1 MRRAAAAGWL
11 CKASHGP
18 RSGWEGAGLVAAFAP
33 VLILPPAT
41 LGMLGGGQLGRFFV
55 IAAHELGYR
64 VVVLDPDPQSP
75 AGRIADRH
83 LVAAYDDEDALNQVA
98 ESCAAVTTEFENVP
112 AGSLAYLSKFLPVR
126 PSAAAVGICQ
136 NRSAEK
142 GFLRQHGFPHAPY
155 ADIRSEDDIAQ
166 ANGGLFPGIL
176 KVARFGYDGKGQ
188 VRVAGREEALL
199 AFRQL
204 KSEPCVLEQMLPLD
218 YEVSV
223 VLSRDEAGGVKC
235 FPVAENSHRHGILDV
250 SIVPARTGGCMA
262 AQLPIAAQEIA
273 EGVAREMGYVGTL
286 AVEFF
291 VVRGGLLVN
300 EMAPRPH
307 NSGHYTIDACIT
319 SQFEQQVRAL
329 AGLPLGEARAHS
341 AAVMVNLLGDLWYR
355 QDPHHA
361 HEPDWAQLLT
371 VPNLKLHLYGKHHAR
386 HGRKMGHFTVIGA
399 DARQVQ
405 ESALAARRLI
415 GIRDE

>member
-1 MRRAAAAGWL
+1 
-11 CKASHGP
+11 
-18 RSGWEGAGLVAAFAP
+18 
-33 VLILPPAT
+33 
-41 LGMLGGGQLGRFFV
+41 MLGGGQLGRFFV

-75 AGRIADRH
+75 AGRIADQH
-83 LVAAYDDEDALNQVA
+83 LVAAYDDPDALNRMA

-126 PSAAAVGICQ
+126 PSAESVAISQ

-142 GFLRQHGFPHAPY
+142 GFLKQHGFPHAPY
-155 ADIRSEDDIAQ
+155 ADIRSEDDVAR
-166 ANGGLFPGIL
+166 ASASLFPGIL

-188 VRVAGREEALL
+188 IRVSSRDEALL

-204 KSEPCVLEQMLPLD
+204 KNEPCVLEQMLVLD

-223 VLSRDEAGGVKC
+223 VLSRDEAGAVKC
-235 FPVAENSHRHGILDV
+235 FPTAENSHRHGILDV
-250 SIVPARTGGCMA
+250 SIVPARTSGCLA
-262 AQLPIAAQEIA
+262 GNAEEIA
-273 EGVAREMGYVGTL
+273 EGIAQKMGYVGTL

-291 VVRGGLLVN
+291 IVRGQLYVN

-319 SQFEQQVRAL
+319 NQFEQQVRTL
-329 AGLPLGEARAHS
+329 TGLPLGEARAHS
-341 AAVMVNLLGDLWYR
+341 AAVMVNLLGDLWYL
-355 QDPHHA
+355 QDPHHSR
-361 HEPDWAQLLT
+361 EPDWTKLLA

-386 HGRKMGHFTVIGA
+386 PGRKMGHFTVIGS
-399 DARQVQ
+399 DAQKVQ

-415 GIRDE
+415 GIRDDGAGG